1 MLSRVLRLVP
11 SLVLVA
17 LVQAVPAR
25 AQAPAAPAGPVIVVE
40 TSRGVFEFETY
51 PAEAPKTVARIVEL
65 VKQRFYNGQRVHRV
79 VPGFVIQWGDPQTR
93 DMTKKDRWGTGGS
106 GKPVGVAEI
115 TKTRTHVLGAV
126 AMAHAGDPAKAD
138 SQMYVTLAPVARLNG
153 QYTVFGKVIDRH
165 GRRAEDPGRGRHQAD
180 DRQVDGAS
188 SQGNRS
194 TSAGGSGAGTSCPSC
209 RRNCTALATPC
220 AEKWLLKK
228 R

>member
-1 MLSRVLRLVP
+1 MLSRVRRLVP
-11 SLVLVA
+11 SLAVAA
-17 LVQAVPAR
+17 LVLAVPAF

-51 PAEAPKTVARIVEL
+51 PAEAPKTVARILEL
-65 VKQRFYNGQRVHRV
+65 VKQRFYTGQRIHRV

-153 QYTVFGKVIDRH
+153 QYTVFGKVISGMDVVQKIQ
-165 GRRAEDPGRGRHQAD
+165 AED
-180 DRQVDGAS
+180 VV
-188 SQGNRS
+188 
-194 TSAGGSGAGTSCPSC
+194 
-209 RRNCTALATPC
+209 
-220 AEKWLLKK
+220 K
-228 R
+228 RMTVK